1 MPPAAARYAL
11 RGEKE
16 KAQSTLVAVGNI
28 SNFEQS
34 EKYIDCSQSEQISS
48 SPKANISTHRRC
60 FISSCEATYRQVIK
74 EKIKTMDNKNQ
85 LREDAIEFAIQISD
99 LCDEI
104 KGCSVYVNQIVRS
117 SSSIGANI
125 HEAKYAQSKADF
137 INKLEISLKECS
149 ETEYWLELIFRK
161 GKMPEPTYKDLRN
174 KCGSIRRRL
183 IASITTA
190 KENN

>member
-1 MPPAAARYAL
+1 M
-11 RGEKE
+11 
-16 KAQSTLVAVGNI
+16 
-28 SNFEQS
+28 
-34 EKYIDCSQSEQISS
+34 
-48 SPKANISTHRRC
+48 
-60 FISSCEATYRQVIK
+60 
-74 EKIKTMDNKNQ
+74 MDNKNQ

-104 KGCSVYVNQIVRS
+104 KGCSVYVNQIARS

-125 HEAKYAQSKADF
+125 HEAKYAQNKADF

-161 GKMPEPTYKDLRN
+161 GKMTEPTYKDLRN

-190 KENN
+190 KGNG